1 MAIREF
7 FYIGTNLRQIPLL
20 MKKYTY
26 KFRCAFVTT
35 GFLVTSLNL
44 YPCTIIA
51 VGKQAS
57 SDGSVIISHTDCGP
71 DNRIRVVKGR
81 TYPKGELAP
90 VHWGITEINRP
101 LDDFGDVIGQIP
113 QVEHTYTYFHSAY
126 PHMNE
131 HQLAIAESTTSQ
143 REELR
148 IDMAVCKQIMT
159 VEQAQA
165 FALQRYKS
173 AREATAF
180 IGRLMSTYGFLP
192 SCVGESE
199 TLVIGDT
206 GEIWIFEVFSV
217 GPGWDPESGKP
228 GAIWVAQRV
237 PEENALVVANWSII
251 KEVDE
256 TDTLNFMVS
265 DNYKQFAVDHG
276 WYDPEGSMPFV
287 WQDIYAPTPR
297 EWATSRLWLFYSTYA
312 PSLRQWPER
321 SLKDGSMMGYNQ
333 YIQYVEP
340 LSIYPTSVRPER
352 LISVRDVMAFQRSTF
367 EGTIYDKTEDY
378 DWYVPDGE
386 GGMKKSPLATPFPGK
401 DLRELLDIN
410 NRRNVARPQGYY
422 GMIAQLRGWM
432 PDPIGG
438 IYWVFLDN
446 AYTSAYVPI
455 YAGTQEIAECYK
467 NFDPTT
473 YSNRSAC
480 WAIDFVD
487 NLLYLKWQ
495 EAIKDVRAVRDPFE
509 TRLFEEREKV
519 DNEALALY
527 GKDPDQ
533 ALEYLTRYTR
543 SNMEEVLEMF
553 NNLHDRLIVKYSN
566 SRQ

>member
-1 MAIREF
+1 
-7 FYIGTNLRQIPLL
+7 
-20 MKKYTY
+20 MKKIHHSLFKTL
-26 KFRCAFVTT
+26 VVIL
-35 GFLVTSLNL
+35 FLFSNMNL

-51 VGKQAS
+51 VGKKVSA
-57 SDGSVIISHTDCGP
+57 DGSVIISHTDCGA
-71 DNRIRVVKGR
+71 DCRIRVVHGQ
-81 TYPKGELAP
+81 TFPKGALAP
-90 VHWGITEINRP
+90 VHWGIQDIHRP
-101 LDDFGDVIGQIP
+101 LDDFGDVLGQIP
-113 QVEHTYTYFHSAY
+113 QVEKTYTYFHSAY

-143 REELR
+143 REELKV
-148 IDMAVCKQIMT
+148 DMSVCKQIMT

-165 FALQRYKS
+165 FALQRYTS

-180 IGRLMSTYGFLP
+180 IGHLMSKYGFLP

-206 GEIWIFEVFSV
+206 EEIWIIEIFSV
-217 GPGWDPESGKP
+217 GSDWDPEGGLP

-237 PEENALVVANWSII
+237 PEDHALVVANWAII

-256 TDTLNFMVS
+256 KDKDNFLVS
-265 DNYKQFAVDHG
+265 SNYKEFAIEKG
-276 WYDPEGSMPFV
+276 WYDPKGSKPFV
-287 WQDIYAPTPR
+287 WQEVYAPIFR
-297 EWATSRLWLFYSTYA
+297 EWAASRMWLFYSTYA
-312 PSLRQWPER
+312 PGYKQWPER
-321 SLKDGSMMGYNQ
+321 SLDDGHMMGYNQ

-340 LSIYPTSVRPER
+340 LSIYPTTVKPER
-352 LISVRDVMAFQRSTF
+352 KISVQDVMAFQRSTF

-386 GGMKKSPLATPFPGK
+386 GGVKKSPLATPFPSK
-401 DLRELLDIN
+401 DMRELLDIN
-410 NRRNVARPQGYY
+410 NRRNVARPQGFY
-422 GMIAQLRGWM
+422 GMVSQLRNWL

-455 YAGTQEIAECYK
+455 YAGTQEIAICYK

-473 YSNRSAC
+473 YNNQSAC

-495 EAIKDVRAVRDPFE
+495 EAVKDLWEVRDPFE
-509 TRLFEEREKV
+509 DRLFTEREKI
-519 DNEALALY
+519 DAEALELY
-527 GKDPDQ
+527 NKNPEK
-533 ALEYLTRYTR
+533 ALEYLTDYSK
-543 SNMEEVLEMF
+543 SNMEEVLEMY
-553 NNLHDRLIVKYSN
+553 NDLHDRLIVKYTN
-566 SRQ
+566 SR

>member
-1 MAIREF
+1 MTGKGF
-7 FYIGTNLRQIPLL
+7 SLKNLTLISVLL
-20 MKKYTY
+20 
-26 KFRCAFVTT
+26 AV
-35 GFLVTSLNL
+35 SIEI

-51 VGKQAS
+51 VGKKVSA
-57 SDGSVIISHTDCGP
+57 DGSVIISHTDCGA
-71 DNRIRVVKGR
+71 DNRIRVVHGQTFKTGAR
-81 TYPKGELAP
+81 AP
-90 VHWGITEINRP
+90 VHWGIQDIHRP
-101 LDDFGDVIGQIP
+101 LDDYGDILGYIP
-113 QVEHTYTYFHSAY
+113 QVEKTYTYFHSAY

-143 REELR
+143 REELKV
-148 IDMAVCKQIMT
+148 DMALCKQIMT

-165 FALQRYKS
+165 FALQRYTS

-180 IGRLMSTYGFLP
+180 IGQLMSKYGFLP

-206 GEIWIFEVFSV
+206 EEIWIIEIFSV
-217 GPGWDPESGKP
+217 GSDWDPESGEP

-237 PEENALVVANWSII
+237 PDDHALVVANWSII

-256 TDTLNFMVS
+256 TDTENFMFS
-265 DNYKQFAVDHG
+265 SNYRQVAIDKG
-276 WYDPEGSMPFV
+276 WYDPEGSKPFV
-287 WQDIYAPTPR
+287 LQEVYAPVFR
-297 EWATSRLWLFYSTYA
+297 EWASNRMWLFYSTYA
-312 PSLRQWPER
+312 PSYAHWPER
-321 SLKDGSMMGYNQ
+321 KLEDGHMMGYNQ

-340 LSIYPTSVRPER
+340 ISMYPTSVKPE
-352 LISVRDVMAFQRSTF
+352 LKISIQDVMAFQRSTF

-386 GGMKKSPLATPFPGK
+386 GGMKKSPLATPFPSK
-401 DLRELLDIN
+401 DMRELLDIN
-410 NRRNVARPQGYY
+410 NRRNVARPQGFY
-422 GMIAQLRGWM
+422 GMIAQLRSWL

-446 AYTSAYVPI
+446 AYTSPYVPI
-455 YAGTQEIAECYK
+455 YAGTQEIADCYK

-473 YSNRSAC
+473 YSDKSAC

-495 EAIKDVRAVRDPFE
+495 EAVKDVWKVRDPYE
-509 TRLFEEREKV
+509 QQLFSERDHI

-527 GKDPDQ
+527 EKDPEK
-533 ALEYLTRYTR
+533 ALEFLTSY
-543 SNMEEVLEMF
+543 SKGKMETILEMY
-553 NNLHDRLIVKYSN
+553 NGLHDQLIVKYSN
-566 SRQ
+566 SR